1 MFSLPRF
8 TLLLPY
14 SALNFG
20 FSVNHK
26 LMGFTNLAL
35 LCLNHLVV
43 SARFFVIWDSKM
55 NSHHSLELTLR
66 DILHVVNPT
75 QDDWNKRF
83 QIINDLRAVVQTLE
97 ILRGATVE
105 PFGSFVSNLFTKWG
119 DLDVSIELPNGSY
132 ISAAG
137 KKFKQTLLLD
147 ILKALKRIGG
157 FHGIKYI
164 SHARV
169 PILKCESNKDN
180 ISCDI
185 SINNLSGQM
194 KSKVLFWINE
204 IDGRFR
210 DMVLLV
216 KEWAKAH
223 GINDP
228 KSGTLNSYSLSLLI
242 IFHFQTCT
250 PAILP
255 PLSEIYPGNMVAEL
269 TGVRAVAEKNIEDIC
284 GLNINRIR
292 SDRSRRIN
300 RSSLPDLFV
309 SFLAKF
315 RDISLR
321 ASTQG
326 ISPYNGQWE
335 DIDTN
340 MIWQPKT
347 YALFIEDPFEQPL
360 NCARAVGHRNLV
372 KIAQAFE
379 SSHGMLTSANQN
391 HPPLAVLVRPEVLS
405 IISRSQ
411 LANPLRIHPQL
422 LHRNPVGN
430 SNGNGRGLIGAHPQS
445 YRSSSNNGSN
455 QHQNRN
461 GGASR
466 APTQVQQQYM
476 YQTNRMNQRGSQSH
490 VQLFPNGV
498 NESIGRP
505 SSSQTQQQQQQQQQ
519 QQSHVQLF
527 PNGVNESIGRPSS
540 SQTQQQQIWRPRSE
554 K

>member
-1 MFSLPRF
+1 
-8 TLLLPY
+8 
-14 SALNFG
+14 
-20 FSVNHK
+20 
-26 LMGFTNLAL
+26 
-35 LCLNHLVV
+35 
-43 SARFFVIWDSKM
+43 M
-55 NSHHSLELTLR
+55 NSHHSLELALK
-66 DILHVVNPT
+66 DILLVVNPT
-75 QDDWNKRF
+75 HDDWNKRF
-83 QIINDLRAVVQTLE
+83 QIINDLQAVVQTLE

-119 DLDVSIELPNGSY
+119 DLDVSVELPNGSY

-137 KKFKQTLLLD
+137 KKYKQTLLLD
-147 ILKALKRIGG
+147 ILKALKRKGG
-157 FHGIKYI
+157 FHGIKCI

-169 PILKCESNKDN
+169 PILKCDSNKDN

-255 PLSEIYPGNMVAEL
+255 PLSEIYPGNVVADL
-269 TGVRAVAEKNIEDIC
+269 TGIRAVAEKNIEDMC
-284 GLNINRIR
+284 GMNINRIK

-300 RSSLPDLFV
+300 RSSLAELFV

-335 DIDTN
+335 DINTN

-347 YALFIEDPFEQPL
+347 YALFIEDPFEQPM
-360 NCARAVGHRNLV
+360 NCARAVGHLNLV

-379 SSHGMLTSANQN
+379 SSHGMLASAYQN
-391 HPPLAVLVRPEVLS
+391 HHPLAVLVRPEVLS

-411 LANPLRIHPQL
+411 FGNPLRIHPQL
-422 LHRNPVGN
+422 HVGN
-430 SNGNGRGLIGAHPQS
+430 GNGNGRGLIGDHPQS
-445 YRSSSNNGSN
+445 FRNSSNNGSN
-455 QHQNRN
+455 QHQNRD
-461 GGASR
+461 GGGSR
-466 APTQVQQQYM
+466 APTHVQQQYM
-476 YQTNRMNQRGSQSH
+476 HQTNRVNPRH
-490 VQLFPNGV
+490 VQMFPNGV
-498 NESIGRP
+498 NESNGRP
-505 SSSQTQQQQQQQQQ
+505 SSSQTQ
-519 QQSHVQLF
+519 L
-527 PNGVNESIGRPSS
+527 
-540 SQTQQQQIWRPRSE
+540 QQIWRPRSE